1 VPVAVLFLVSLFV
14 AGCGSSGSST
24 STEAT
29 ATITKAQFVA
39 KGNAV
44 CVAGDKAQEAK
55 IVALFKA
62 HGLQENEE
70 PTKAQLVE
78 ATEAV
83 YVPSVQGQIDGLTA
97 LGAPSGEEQAVSSAL
112 KGAQEAVNAVKANP
126 ELAFA
131 KESPF
136 HSVAQ
141 ELHALGLTHCAPN
154 G

>member
-1 VPVAVLFLVSLFV
+1 MHLRLRVRAAVPVAVLFLVSLFV

-62 HGLQENEE
+62 HGLQENEDR
-70 PTKAQLVE
+70 PRPNWWKPRKRSMSPASRVR
-78 ATEAV
+78 
-83 YVPSVQGQIDGLTA
+83 LT
-97 LGAPSGEEQAVSSAL
+97 G
-112 KGAQEAVNAVKANP
+112 
-126 ELAFA
+126 
-131 KESPF
+131 
-136 HSVAQ
+136 
-141 ELHALGLTHCAPN
+141 
-154 G
+154 